1 MLKNGTFQPDT
12 DLGANLNA
20 ALDELEAVAR
30 ETPRTQASHETIELA
45 RRLGQWSELAW
56 SIDLDD
62 LRADRDTPE
71 ASRHGATAA
80 GLVAAD
86 NGNRALSY
94 LSAITGPNVYG
105 QKLAQTTDPETL
117 QGLHTV
123 LHAGGLDRSAD
134 GRPLRPGQ
142 WRTTPGGVLDARTDR
157 VHPAPE
163 PEALPGI
170 MRQWS
175 DTFRWDAWS
184 AVHPAV
190 YAAQAYASLIA
201 ARPFEGGNGRV
212 ARMVAEKIMHD
223 HGYPAIGLSA
233 VQERYRAPVRA
244 RLYDAVATDDVEGWT
259 RAFIALATEGTDTVN
274 RLLPQLRRDL
284 DKLVDH
290 VGQVPES
297 VQRSRHEI
305 AVSMM
310 ANPIDRPIVF
320 AQRHGLD
327 REQTTELLRPL
338 GRAGLVELG
347 RINGKQLVITYPA
360 LENLHELAR
369 PRPARRQGITRVS
382 LKAAGARHGSPRS
395 P

>member
-12 DLGANLNA
+12 DLGANLSG
-20 ALDELEAVAR
+20 ALAKLDAVAR
-30 ETPRTQASHETIELA
+30 ETPRTQASQETIELA
-45 RRLGQWSELAW
+45 RRLAQWSELAW

-123 LHAGGLDRSAD
+123 LHAGGLDRSPD

-157 VHPAPE
+157 VHPAPD
-163 PEALPGI
+163 PRALPGI

-175 DTFRWDAWS
+175 DTFRSDAWS
-184 AVHPAV
+184 EVHPAV
-190 YAAQAYASLIA
+190 YATQAYVSLIA

-212 ARMVAEKIMHD
+212 ARMVAEKIMQD

-233 VQERYRAPVRA
+233 VHERYRAPVSA
-244 RLYDAVATDDVEGWT
+244 RLYDAVATDDVESWT
-259 RAFIALATEGTDTVN
+259 RAFIALATEGTDTVS
-274 RLLPQLRRDL
+274 RLLPRLRRDL
-284 DKLVDH
+284 DKLVNH
-290 VGQVPES
+290 MGQVPES
-297 VQRSRHEI
+297 VQRSRLEI
-305 AVSMM
+305 AASMM
-310 ANPIDRPIVF
+310 ANPIDRPMVF

-327 REQTTELLRPL
+327 HAQTTELLRPL
-338 GRAGLVELG
+338 ARAGLVELG
-347 RINGKQLVITYPA
+347 RINGKQLMITHPA
-360 LENLHELAR
+360 LENLQALAR
-369 PRPARRQGITRVS
+369 PRPARRREPACIA
-382 LKAAGARHGSPRS
+382 LKAAGGRRGPPRS
-395 P
+395 A

>member
-1 MLKNGTFQPDT
+1 MLKNRTFQPDK
-12 DLGANLNA
+12 DLGANLSG
-20 ALDELEAVAR
+20 ALEELEAVAR
-30 ETPRTQASHETIELA
+30 ETPRAPSSQETIEVA
-45 RRLGQWSELAW
+45 RRLGQWAELAW

-62 LRADRDTPE
+62 LRADRNTPE
-71 ASRHGATAA
+71 ASRYGSTAA

-105 QKLAQTTDPETL
+105 QPLAATTDPETL

-123 LHAGGLDRSAD
+123 LKSGGLDRSAE

-157 VHPAPE
+157 VHPAPD
-163 PEALPGI
+163 PEALPGV

-175 DTFRWDAWS
+175 ETFRPDAWRE
-184 AVHPAV
+184 VHPAV

-201 ARPFEGGNGRV
+201 IRPFEGGNGRV
-212 ARMVAEKIMHD
+212 ARMVVDKIMED

-233 VQERYRAPVRA
+233 VHERYRAPIGA
-244 RLYDAVATDDVEGWT
+244 RLFDAIANHDLESWI
-259 RAFIALATEGTDTVN
+259 RAFIALAAEEIDTVN
-274 RLLPQLRRDL
+274 RQIPRLQQDL
-284 DKLVDH
+284 TRLADH
-290 VGQVPES
+290 MGHVPES
-297 VQRSRHEI
+297 ARWGPHEI
-305 AVSMM
+305 AASMI
-310 ANPIDRPIVF
+310 ADPVDRPATF

-327 REQTTELLRPL
+327 RDQTTELLRPL
-338 GRAGLVELG
+338 ARAGLVELG

-369 PRPARRQGITRVS
+369 PRTARRREVASVT
-382 LKAAGARHGSPRS
+382 LKAADARRGSPRS
-395 P
+395 A